1 MSEKEGLECHPQER
15 AFPWFSCLPGGSF
28 IPSSGSPRGRVP
40 TAWLPHQVRRF
51 AQDGNMAKAEAERG
65 RGRPNGDGTDGGGPQ
80 AQVWEVFGSTG
91 FFLVLFDD
99 LVEVGNE

>member
-1 MSEKEGLECHPQER
+1 
-15 AFPWFSCLPGGSF
+15 
-28 IPSSGSPRGRVP
+28 
-40 TAWLPHQVRRF
+40 
-51 AQDGNMAKAEAERG
+51 MAKAEAERG